1 MRIKHCFFVKFEPKV
16 EPLKFWSI
24 TGLSGKLLRRFPV
37 YQTPLMYIAPAWWDS
52 KEAEKSETEKF
63 FFIDVENNIR
73 VLNATETKIK
83 ENKQIRIK
91 AELGF
96 VTASAW
102 KESLI
107 VLGKGFDF

>member
-1 MRIKHCFFVKFEPKV
+1 
-16 EPLKFWSI
+16 
-24 TGLSGKLLRRFPV
+24 
-37 YQTPLMYIAPAWWDS
+37 MYIAPAWWDS

-107 VLGKGFDF
+107 VLGKGLVLFSKLTLTPAGAPVG